1 MPLGL
6 SLVIGGIDVY
16 ISKTKISTLV
26 IGLLLIGV
34 FIAFPIFHASGQA
47 KADTYKYK
55 LKTTENLNVR
65 NKAGMDSKVF
75 SVLKKG
81 SVVYASKFVNGF
93 WYRIKYNGKTGY
105 ISSAYVKKQYTLV
118 TYTKTKDAKMKVKGQ
133 VRASASTKSK
143 KLATYKKGKK
153 IKLTGHYI
161 TSKNV
166 KWYTIKYKKKKRYIL
181 GKQVELIKA
190 KVVEE
195 KGTVTQAA
203 DTQAADT
210 QAAEPE
216 VSVTGSF
223 EIYMKEQGFPDSY
236 KPYLRKLHKAH
247 PKWVFVAK
255 NTGYTWKNLMK
266 KATATGVNLIDSS
279 VSKKWRSKKSNVY
292 NSKTGKWI
300 KKFDGGRWYQ
310 ATDAVIAYYL
320 DPRNFLNKDSIF
332 QFMSHNYNSK
342 YQNGT
347 TIKSIVSRNPA
358 CFMNNNTYIGY
369 LKKAGA
375 ASKVNPNVLAAMI
388 IEEQGW
394 YGKSGLISGK
404 TAGYRGYYNFF
415 NIGAYSANGM
425 TAVQRGLW
433 YAKGAG
439 TGATTFGRPWD
450 TKYKAIKGGAEFYHM
465 YYVGKNQYNYYSKKF
480 NVFNGAAAVGTHEYM
495 TNVMGAEEEGR
506 IVKYAYEKSTDYAIK
521 FYIPVYKE
529 MPAKACPRPAS

>member
-6 SLVIGGIDVY
+6 SLVIGGIEVY
-16 ISKTKISTLV
+16 ISKSKISALV
-26 IGLLLIGV
+26 IGVLLIGV
-34 FIAFPIFHASGQA
+34 AIAFPVFHASGQA

-65 NKAGMDSKVF
+65 SKAGMDSKVYG
-75 SVLKKG
+75 VLKKG
-81 SVVYASKFVNGF
+81 KVVYSSKFVNGF
-93 WYRIKYNGKTGY
+93 WYRIKFKGKTGY
-105 ISSAYVKKQYTLV
+105 ISSTYVKKQYTLV

-133 VRASASTKSK
+133 VRAGAATKAK

-161 TSKNV
+161 TSGNV
-166 KWYTIKYKKKKRYIL
+166 KWYTIKYKKKRRYIL
-181 GKQVELIKA
+181 GKQVELEKA
-190 KVVEE
+190 KADKVITE
-195 KGTVTQAA
+195 KTPEIEPVKT
-203 DTQAADT
+203 TS
-210 QAAEPE
+210 EPE

-223 EIYMKEQGFPDSY
+223 ETYLNEQGFPDSY

-255 NTGYTWKNLMK
+255 NTGYTWKTLMN
-266 KATATGVNLIDSS
+266 KATVGGVNLIDST
-279 VSKKWRSKKSNVY
+279 VSKKWRSKKPSVY
-292 NSKTGKWI
+292 DSKTGKWTR
-300 KKFDGGRWYQ
+300 KYDGGRWYQ

-320 DPRNFLNKDSIF
+320 DPRNFLSNDSIF

-347 TIKSIVSRNPA
+347 TIKSIVSKNPA

-388 IEEQGW
+388 VEEQGW
-394 YGKSGLISGK
+394 YGKSGLISGT

-439 TGATTFGRPWD
+439 TGATTFGRPWN

-465 YYVGKNQYNYYSKKF
+465 YYVSKNQFNYYSKKF